1 MPNKRIGIL
10 TSGGDA
16 PGMNAAVRAVF
27 RTVKA
32 RSAENE
38 VVLFREGL
46 NGLAGRLEVNYLAS
60 ISRSDL
66 RDIINR
72 GGTFIGTG
80 RVPELKPP
88 PADLDDDGK
97 AAWER
102 RRQEITDVAVI
113 NIRQLGLDAVVV
125 IGGDGSFKG
134 LTHIAEAYRARY
146 GKSVG
151 LIGVPATIDNDIWGT
166 ETSIGFDTAL
176 NNTVACLR
184 NLRDTIDSHRR
195 CAILEVMGN
204 SSGWIAMSTGIAG
217 GATTILIPEVPRS
230 YDVEEVLARVRA
242 AVRLEYRYITIV
254 MAEGVRKA
262 SGDPR
267 LGETLRDRI
276 EGDAEIRRILGR
288 PLETRLNIVGYLA
301 RGGRPSAADNLLA
314 SRLGSAAA
322 DVALAPPKAPV
333 MMGLYNNRITPQ
345 PLAEVVKRSPKR
357 ITDDEEMLRVVD
369 SLLVQENQEF

>member
-1 MPNKRIGIL
+1 MRHKRIGIL

-32 RSAENE
+32 INAENE

-46 NGLAGRLEVNYLAS
+46 NGLAGRLEVNHLGG

-88 PADLDDDGK
+88 PKDCADVE
-97 AAWER
+97 AWER

-113 NIRQLGLDAVVV
+113 NIRQLSLDAVVV

-134 LTHIAEAYRARY
+134 LMHIVQAYEKRY
-146 GKSVG
+146 GEPVG
-151 LIGVPATIDNDIWGT
+151 LVGVPATIDNDIWGT

-204 SSGWIAMSTGIAG
+204 SSGWIALATGIAG
-217 GATTILIPEVPRS
+217 GATTILMPEVPES
-230 YDVEEVLARVRA
+230 YDLDAILERVRA

-254 MAEGVRKA
+254 MAEGVRKV

-267 LGETLRDRI
+267 LGETIRARI
-276 EGDAEIRRILGR
+276 EADPEIRRALGR

-314 SRLGSAAA
+314 SRLGNGAARA
-322 DVALAPPKAPV
+322 ALDTLDAPIMIGVCDNHIRRQSMAQVVAK
-333 MMGLYNNRITPQ
+333 
-345 PLAEVVKRSPKR
+345 SPR
-357 ITDDEEMLRVVD
+357 LITDDDEILRVART
-369 SLLVQENQEF
+369 LLVQVDQSF